1 METEVLRWF
10 QQVADGATVTEVAD
24 LWMVSQPK
32 VSRDLMALQREVGA
46 PLLVKSGRVL
56 RLTHAGAVF
65 KRHVDA
71 LINRLDDALADVD
84 QLVDPERGTVTLAY
98 ERTLGTWLVPSLVG
112 EFRALHPQVSFTLV
126 VGGEDL
132 AVLDEGRVDLAVLAA
147 RPTAPLLGGS
157 TDSGVRWVPLFREPL
172 FLAVGP
178 GHRFEDIETVPLAE
192 LADEPWVVLPSG
204 TVIRSAMEQLCRA
217 AGFEPQVAFECD
229 DLATVRGFVGAGL
242 GISVVPAM
250 GEDPLPRYAATP
262 RLVALA
268 DAGARREVGLAWS
281 SQRRLLPAAE
291 MFRTY
296 VLSSS
301 GVGRTFPS

>member
-71 LINRLDDALADVD
+71 IVNRLDDALADVD
-84 QLVDPERGTVTLAY
+84 QLMDPERGTVTLAY
-98 ERTLGTWLVPSLVG
+98 QQTLGTWLVPSLVG
-112 EFRALHPQVSFTLV
+112 EFRATHPNVAFTLV
-126 VGGEDL
+126 AGGAGLTILHEGRFDL
-132 AVLDEGRVDLAVLAA
+132 AILAGRPPEAALAA
-147 RPTAPLLGGS
+147 
-157 TDSGVRWVPLFREPL
+157 SGAAAAVRWEPLFREPL

-178 GHRFEDIETVPLAE
+178 GHRFEDIETVPLAQ
-192 LADEPWVVLPSG
+192 LADEPWVALPAGS
-204 TVIRSAMEQLCRA
+204 VIRSAMEELCRA
-217 AGFEPQVAFECD
+217 AGFEPRIAFECD

-242 GISVVPAM
+242 GVSIVPAM
-250 GEDPLPRYAATP
+250 GEDPLPRYAATA

-268 DAGARREVGLAWS
+268 DPGARREIGLAWS
-281 SQRRLLPAAE
+281 TERRLLPAADV
-291 MFRTY
+291 FRRF
-296 VLSSS
+296 VL
-301 GVGRTFPS
+301 GQARVPGA